1 LNEQAKL
8 TKIKGN
14 KLSNGKMSEF
24 VFTPQ
29 FNLKYYYFSLNNWEI
44 NTTFAS
50 QLKNIFFSQTFQN
63 QQISMRKADLV
74 VSVSEKTGVPKVDV
88 LVAME
93 AFFKEVKTSLA
104 EGENVYIRG
113 FGSFIIKKRAKKI
126 GRHIKRNV
134 AIEIPE
140 HFIPAF
146 KPAKIFVEQVKSNV
160 TSLPSDEG
168 MED

>member
-1 LNEQAKL
+1 
-8 TKIKGN
+8 
-14 KLSNGKMSEF
+14 
-24 VFTPQ
+24 
-29 FNLKYYYFSLNNWEI
+29 
-44 NTTFAS
+44 
-50 QLKNIFFSQTFQN
+50 
-63 QQISMRKADLV
+63 MRKADLV

-93 AFFKEVKTSLA
+93 AFFKEVKISLA

-146 KPAKIFVEQVKSNV
+146 KPAKVFVEQVKSNV